1 MISHL
6 LIAWDRKRWLTDPLK
21 ARLPAFVC
29 SCASWLAGMVI
40 ALPYPI
46 YTTYLDLGVSV
57 SGCALAGV
65 AVGWDYEEL
74 LAINKLRWVFGFNDD

>member
-46 YTTYLDLGVSV
+46 YTTYLDLG
-57 SGCALAGV
+57 
-65 AVGWDYEEL
+65 D
-74 LAINKLRWVFGFNDD
+74 

>member
-46 YTTYLDLGVSV
+46 YTTYLDLGVSHFV
-57 SGCALAGV
+57 DVG
-65 AVGWDYEEL
+65 VGWDYEEL
-74 LAINKLRWVFGFNDD
+74 LAIDKSRLVLDLMAI